1 MTAATAA
8 GKPAG
13 WMEPFHPEFP
23 LFHYIWKLFRLQFA
37 ISWSSFRTARLRR
50 KIGTIFIAIMIAA
63 FAAGIFVFSWFLLG
77 LLRSPELAQILAEQG
92 QLSLTPFLE
101 SVPILVLAGSFFGIL
116 VTSFGVLLS
125 ALYLSGDME
134 FLMSA
139 PVPIRAVF
147 LTKQLQAILPN
158 FGFIALFGL
167 PLLLGLGASGGYNFL
182 YYPMVV
188 IALAMLALAAAG
200 VSSLLVMGVVRI
212 FPARRVAEVL
222 GAAGAM
228 FSIICSQSGNFVNLM
243 RPDEKNLDAQ
253 LIPFAALTRFNSAWN
268 PLAWPGRGLVELGES
283 RFLPALL
290 FLGLTLLLAGGVFL
304 LSLRVAERLY
314 YSGWASMQVGGRKK
328 RAALKVRHPSAVLAG
343 RHPGG
348 ILAGTDTHAKQDAP
362 ARTGAGASFLAEF
375 IPQPVLGLVRKDFLN
390 LSRDPRNMSQL
401 ISPIMV
407 GVMYLFFLFRS
418 GGAPLEGQGDAPEW
432 FMQIIQTAMIY
443 GNVGVSLFVSWSL
456 ISRLGMIG
464 FSQEG
469 RNYWMLKASPVG
481 PIQLLA
487 AKFLVAYLPGLLLGS
502 LFMLV
507 ISLIRSTSVSMLL
520 FGLAVVALSIIGA
533 AGVNVAFGVVGVN
546 LTWDDPRRMT
556 SGMAG
561 CISVPASMLYMGI
574 VAMLFFGP
582 PVLLPALGL
591 PEWAGQLIGLALGAT
606 FSLACA
612 AVSLGLVKNR
622 VPRIGEG

>member
-1 MTAATAA
+1 MRAATAA
-8 GKPAG
+8 DRPAG
-13 WMEPFHPEFP
+13 WKEPFHPEFP
-23 LFHYIWKLFRLQFA
+23 LLHYVWKLFRLQFA
-37 ISWSSFRTARLRR
+37 ISWSTFRKARLRR
-50 KIGTIFIAIMIAA
+50 KIGTILIAIVIAA
-63 FAAGIFVFSWFLLG
+63 FAVGIFAFSWFLLG
-77 LLRSPELAQILAEQG
+77 FLRSSDLAQILAEQG

-101 SVPILVLAGSFFGIL
+101 TVPILILAGSFLGIL

-125 ALYLSGDME
+125 ALYLSGDMD
-134 FLMSA
+134 FLMAA

-147 LTKQLQAILPN
+147 VTKQLQTILPN

-167 PLLLGLGASGGYNFL
+167 PLLLGLGAAGGYNFL
-182 YYPMVV
+182 YYPLVV
-188 IALAMLALAAAG
+188 IVLAMLALAAAG

-228 FSIICSQSGNFVNLM
+228 LSIICSQSGNFVNFM
-243 RPDEKNLDAQ
+243 RLDEKDLSAQ
-253 LIPFAALTRFNSAWN
+253 QIPFAALTRFNSVWN
-268 PLAWPGRGLVELGES
+268 PLSWPGRGLLELGES

-290 FLGLTLLLAGGVFL
+290 FLGLTLLLTGGAFL
-304 LSLRVAERLY
+304 LSLRAAERLY
-314 YSGWASMQVGGRKK
+314 YSGWASMQAGGRKK
-328 RAALKVRHPSAVLAG
+328 RTAPKVRHPGMLLAG
-343 RHPGG
+343 
-348 ILAGTDTHAKQDAP
+348 AATP
-362 ARTGAGASFLAEF
+362 ARAVAGASFLAEF
-375 IPQPVLGLVRKDFLN
+375 IPQPVLGMVRKDFFTLF
-390 LSRDPRNMSQL
+390 RDPRNMSQL

-407 GVMYLFFLFRS
+407 GVMYIFFLFRS
-418 GGAPLEGQGDAPEW
+418 GGAPLAGRGEAPEW

-443 GNVGVSLFVSWSL
+443 GNVGASLFVGWSL

-469 RNYWMLKASPVG
+469 KNYWILKTSPIG

-487 AKFLVAYLPGLLLGS
+487 AKFLVAYLPGLFLGS

-507 ISLIRSTSVSMLL
+507 ISLIRSTSASMLL

-546 LTWDDPRRMT
+546 LTWDDPRRMS
-556 SGMAG
+556 SGLAG
-561 CISVPASMLYMGI
+561 CVSVPASMLYMA
-574 VAMLFFGP
+574 VVVMLFFGP

-612 AVSLGLVKNR
+612 AIALGLVRNR
-622 VPRIGEG
+622 VPRIGES

>member
-1 MTAATAA
+1 MRAATAA
-8 GKPAG
+8 DRPAG
-13 WMEPFHPEFP
+13 WKEPFHPEFP
-23 LFHYIWKLFRLQFA
+23 LLHYVWKLFRLQFA
-37 ISWSSFRTARLRR
+37 ISWSTFRKARLRR
-50 KIGTIFIAIMIAA
+50 KIGTILIAIVIAA
-63 FAAGIFVFSWFLLG
+63 FAVGIFAFSWFLLG
-77 LLRSPELAQILAEQG
+77 FLRSSDLAQILAEQG

-101 SVPILVLAGSFFGIL
+101 TVPILILAGSFLGIL

-125 ALYLSGDME
+125 ALYLSGDMD
-134 FLMSA
+134 FLMAA

-147 LTKQLQAILPN
+147 VTKQLQAILPN

-167 PLLLGLGASGGYNFL
+167 PRLLGLGAAGGYNFL
-182 YYPMVV
+182 YYPLVV
-188 IALAMLALAAAG
+188 IVLAMLALAAAG

-228 FSIICSQSGNFVNLM
+228 LSIICSQSGNFVNFM
-243 RPDEKNLDAQ
+243 RLDEKDLSAQ
-253 LIPFAALTRFNSAWN
+253 QIPFAALTRFNSVWN
-268 PLAWPGRGLVELGES
+268 PLSWPGRGLLELGES

-290 FLGLTLLLAGGVFL
+290 FLGLTLLLTGGAFL
-304 LSLRVAERLY
+304 LSLRAAERLY
-314 YSGWASMQVGGRKK
+314 YSGWASMQAGGRKK
-328 RAALKVRHPSAVLAG
+328 RTAPKVRHPGMLLAG
-343 RHPGG
+343 
-348 ILAGTDTHAKQDAP
+348 AATP
-362 ARTGAGASFLAEF
+362 ARAVAGASFLAEF
-375 IPQPVLGLVRKDFLN
+375 IPQPVLGMVRKDFFTLF
-390 LSRDPRNMSQL
+390 RDPRNMSQL

-407 GVMYLFFLFRS
+407 GVMYIFFLFRS
-418 GGAPLEGQGDAPEW
+418 GGAPLAGRGEAPEW

-443 GNVGVSLFVSWSL
+443 GNVGASLFVGWSL

-469 RNYWMLKASPVG
+469 KNYWILKTSPIG

-487 AKFLVAYLPGLLLGS
+487 AKFLVAYLPGLFLGS

-546 LTWDDPRRMT
+546 LTWDDPRRMS
-556 SGMAG
+556 SGLAG
-561 CISVPASMLYMGI
+561 CVSVPASMLYMA
-574 VAMLFFGP
+574 VVVMLFFGP

-612 AVSLGLVKNR
+612 AIALGLVRNR
-622 VPRIGEG
+622 VPRIGES

>member
-1 MTAATAA
+1 MRAATAA
-8 GKPAG
+8 DRPAG
-13 WMEPFHPEFP
+13 WKEPFHPEFP
-23 LFHYIWKLFRLQFA
+23 LLHYVWKLFRLQFA
-37 ISWSSFRTARLRR
+37 ISWSTFRKARLRR
-50 KIGTIFIAIMIAA
+50 KIGTILIAIVIAA
-63 FAAGIFVFSWFLLG
+63 FAVGIFAFSWFLLG
-77 LLRSPELAQILAEQG
+77 FLRSSDLAQILAEQG

-101 SVPILVLAGSFFGIL
+101 TVPILILAGSFLGIL

-125 ALYLSGDME
+125 ALYLSGDMD
-134 FLMSA
+134 FLMAA

-147 LTKQLQAILPN
+147 VTKQLQAILPN

-167 PLLLGLGASGGYNFL
+167 PLLLGLGAAGGYNFL
-182 YYPMVV
+182 YYPLVV
-188 IALAMLALAAAG
+188 IVLAMLALAAAG

-228 FSIICSQSGNFVNLM
+228 LSIICSQSGNFVNFM
-243 RPDEKNLDAQ
+243 RLDEKDLSAQ
-253 LIPFAALTRFNSAWN
+253 QIPFAALTRFNSVWN
-268 PLAWPGRGLVELGES
+268 PLSWPGRGLLELGES

-290 FLGLTLLLAGGVFL
+290 FLGLTLLLTGGAFL
-304 LSLRVAERLY
+304 LSLRAAERLY
-314 YSGWASMQVGGRKK
+314 YSGWASMQAGGRKK
-328 RAALKVRHPSAVLAG
+328 RTAPKVRHPGMLLAG
-343 RHPGG
+343 
-348 ILAGTDTHAKQDAP
+348 AATP
-362 ARTGAGASFLAEF
+362 ARAVAGASFLAEF
-375 IPQPVLGLVRKDFLN
+375 IPQPVLGMVRKDFFTLF
-390 LSRDPRNMSQL
+390 RDPRNMSQL

-407 GVMYLFFLFRS
+407 GVMYIFFLFRS
-418 GGAPLEGQGDAPEW
+418 GGAPLAGRGEAPEW

-443 GNVGVSLFVSWSL
+443 GNVGASLFVGWSL

-469 RNYWMLKASPVG
+469 KNYWILKTSPIG

-487 AKFLVAYLPGLLLGS
+487 AKFLVAYLPGLFLGS

-546 LTWDDPRRMT
+546 LTWDDPRRMS
-556 SGMAG
+556 SGLAG
-561 CISVPASMLYMGI
+561 CVSVPASMLYMA
-574 VAMLFFGP
+574 VVVMLFFGP

-612 AVSLGLVKNR
+612 AIALGLVRNR
-622 VPRIGEG
+622 VPRIGES

>member
-1 MTAATAA
+1 MRAATAA
-8 GKPAG
+8 DRPAG
-13 WMEPFHPEFP
+13 WKEPFHPEFP
-23 LFHYIWKLFRLQFA
+23 LLHYVWKLFRLQFA
-37 ISWSSFRTARLRR
+37 ISWSTFRKARLRR
-50 KIGTIFIAIMIAA
+50 KIGTILIAIVIAA
-63 FAAGIFVFSWFLLG
+63 FAVGIFAFSWFLLG
-77 LLRSPELAQILAEQG
+77 FLRSSDLAQILAEQG

-101 SVPILVLAGSFFGIL
+101 TVPILILAGSFLGIL

-125 ALYLSGDME
+125 ALYLSGDMD
-134 FLMSA
+134 FLMAA

-147 LTKQLQAILPN
+147 VTKQLQAILPN

-167 PLLLGLGASGGYNFL
+167 PLLLGLGAAGGYNFL
-182 YYPMVV
+182 YYPLVV
-188 IALAMLALAAAG
+188 IVLAMLALAAAG

-228 FSIICSQSGNFVNLM
+228 LSIICSQSGNFVNFM
-243 RPDEKNLDAQ
+243 RLDEKDLSAQ
-253 LIPFAALTRFNSAWN
+253 QIPFAALTRFNSVWN
-268 PLAWPGRGLVELGES
+268 PLSWPGRGLLELGES

-290 FLGLTLLLAGGVFL
+290 FLGLTLLLTGGAFL
-304 LSLRVAERLY
+304 LSLRAAERLY
-314 YSGWASMQVGGRKK
+314 YSGWASMQAGGRKK
-328 RAALKVRHPSAVLAG
+328 RTAPKVRHPGMLLAG
-343 RHPGG
+343 
-348 ILAGTDTHAKQDAP
+348 AATP
-362 ARTGAGASFLAEF
+362 ARAVAGASFLAEF
-375 IPQPVLGLVRKDFLN
+375 IPQPVLGMVRKDFFTLF
-390 LSRDPRNMSQL
+390 RDPRNMSQL

-407 GVMYLFFLFRS
+407 GVMYIFFLFRS
-418 GGAPLEGQGDAPEW
+418 GGAPLAGRGEAPEW

-443 GNVGVSLFVSWSL
+443 GNVGASLFVGWSL

-469 RNYWMLKASPVG
+469 KNYWILKTSPIG

-487 AKFLVAYLPGLLLGS
+487 AKFLVAYLPGLFLGS

-546 LTWDDPRRMT
+546 LTWDDPRRMS
-556 SGMAG
+556 SGLAG
-561 CISVPASMLYMGI
+561 CVSVPASMLYMG
-574 VAMLFFGP
+574 VVVMLFFGP

-612 AVSLGLVKNR
+612 AIALGLVRNR
-622 VPRIGEG
+622 VPRIGES